1 MNRAVTVIQAMPSV
15 NLSCFTYSVDISK
28 GFLFPHRT
36 LLFDFGIFNSSKA
49 QVKPDDYICPMH
61 PFKHKFP
68 IQLRFKD
75 IDKMGHVNNANYLTY
90 IEVARVKY
98 FEDVVGTDK
107 KWSQQVGIILARIEI
122 DYKAPVFLHDSISVY
137 TRCSRMGNK
146 SFTLD
151 WAIVRDKQNQEEVVA
166 QGNAVL
172 VCYDYTHEKTIAIP
186 EEQRNAIEA
195 YESR

>member
-1 MNRAVTVIQAMPSV
+1 MQN
-15 NLSCFTYSVDISK
+15 
-28 GFLFPHRT
+28 
-36 LLFDFGIFNSSKA
+36 
-49 QVKPDDYICPMH
+49 
-61 PFKHKFP
+61 FKHKVP

-90 IEVARVKY
+90 IELARVKY

-122 DYKAPVFLHDSISVY
+122 DYKAPVFLHDTIFVY
-137 TRCSRMGNK
+137 TRCSRIGNK
-146 SFTLD
+146 SLTLD
-151 WAIVRDKQNQEEVVA
+151 WTIVREKQNQEEVVA

-186 EEQRNAIEA
+186 DEQRKAIERF
-195 YESR
+195 ENG

>member
-1 MNRAVTVIQAMPSV
+1 MQN
-15 NLSCFTYSVDISK
+15 
-28 GFLFPHRT
+28 
-36 LLFDFGIFNSSKA
+36 
-49 QVKPDDYICPMH
+49 
-61 PFKHKFP
+61 FKHKFP

-137 TRCSRMGNK
+137 TRCSRIGNK
-146 SFTLD
+146 SLTLD
-151 WAIVRDKQNQEEVVA
+151 WVIVREKQHQEEVVA
-166 QGNAVL
+166 KGIAIL
-172 VCYDYTHEKTIAIP
+172 VCYDYKHEKTIPIP
-186 EEQRNAIEA
+186 DEQRNAIEA
-195 YESR
+195 YENN